1 MNEKYEALSMFVDDD
16 SNIED
21 DFQIVLNDSIK
32 VNYGDVFQLGNHRL
46 MCGDSTIKSDVDIL
60 MDGNIAD
67 MLFTDPPYNMGFN
80 GRSGNFDVIE
90 NDNLSEEDFIDFINK
105 FLYIVDYINIKSYY
119 ICCNWKF
126 YGILQSKLKP
136 KACIVWAKNV
146 FGMGN
151 GYRHQH
157 EFILFDGYIDEE
169 IKNESDL
176 WKISKDVN
184 YLHPTQKPIELPL
197 RAIKNSS
204 LPNQIVL
211 DLFGG
216 SGSTL
221 IACEYTNRKCYMME
235 LDPQYVSVII
245 QRWEQFTRRKA
256 VKL

>member
-1 MNEKYEALSMFVDDD
+1 M
-16 SNIED
+16 
-21 DFQIVLNDSIK
+21 
-32 VNYGDVFQLGNHRL
+32 
-46 MCGDSTIKSDVDIL
+46 
-60 MDGNIAD
+60 
-67 MLFTDPPYNMGFN
+67 
-80 GRSGNFDVIE
+80 
-90 NDNLSEEDFIDFINK
+90 
-105 FLYIVDYINIKSYY
+105 
-119 ICCNWKF
+119 
-126 YGILQSKLKP
+126 QSKLKP

>member
-1 MNEKYEALSMFVDDD
+1 MFVDDD

-119 ICCNWKF
+119 ICCN
-126 YGILQSKLKP
+126 
-136 KACIVWAKNV
+136 
-146 FGMGN
+146 
-151 GYRHQH
+151 
-157 EFILFDGYIDEE
+157 
-169 IKNESDL
+169 
-176 WKISKDVN
+176 
-184 YLHPTQKPIELPL
+184 
-197 RAIKNSS
+197 
-204 LPNQIVL
+204 
-211 DLFGG
+211 
-216 SGSTL
+216 
-221 IACEYTNRKCYMME
+221 
-235 LDPQYVSVII
+235 
-245 QRWEQFTRRKA
+245 
-256 VKL
+256 